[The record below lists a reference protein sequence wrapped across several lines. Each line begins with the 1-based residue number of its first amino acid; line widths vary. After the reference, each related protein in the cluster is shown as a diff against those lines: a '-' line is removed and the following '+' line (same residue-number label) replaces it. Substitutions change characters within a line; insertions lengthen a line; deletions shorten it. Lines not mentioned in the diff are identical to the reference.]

1 MAKASFEA
9 KTSGSHDNDFHQSK
23 ISTGQY
29 FMERQLP
36 FTKLHLARIRA
47 GSDAVMKLNPE
58 NF

>member
-1 MAKASFEA
+1 LEA
-9 KTSGSHDNDFHQSK
+9 TNSGSHDNDFHQSK